1 MKKSKVLSLILAS
14 TMIMGTFAGCG
25 SDGTGAST
33 PAESS
38 NSVES
43 SSAESS
49 SDGNSSV
56 ESTSGETGSEESGSI
71 TLGMWPE
78 DTETEAISTHQNYYV
93 PAFNEKHPGVEIVP
107 SYYNYAPDTYI
118 AMAQAGNA
126 PTVFESWYT
135 EPEKLIRNGLVKDI
149 TDILNERGWADSMS
163 PAIRDLLSDD
173 EGRIYGVPRD
183 AYSLGLM
190 INVKLFTDA
199 GLVNDDGSVKY
210 PTTWEEV
217 YEYSKIIREKTGQ
230 AGFCMQAS
238 DGGGGWHWSN
248 IAWNYGATLCIPNDD
263 GTYTSNLNTPEAI
276 EAMEWVRKMVIDKCV
291 TDDPT
296 QENWGTGFDRIG
308 TSTAAMYI
316 AANDAVDQP
325 SYRGMNPD
333 EFFLAPMPAGPG
345 GHYTLMGGTPYFFSP
360 DATDDEVR
368 WALDYLE
375 IMGKSPEV
383 TEAAREGW
391 VADAE
396 YRVEKGIPVI
406 PAFPAWIGAVVD
418 EQNKVIE
425 AYSNIDMKLWQPY
438 YDFSEEPG
446 ALRTEEPGDTQTMY
460 TLLNDVLQAI
470 IADPEGVD
478 IAAELDAANAAYQ
491 AVLDSM

>member
-1 MKKSKVLSLILAS
+1 MKKVKVISLLLALTLLLGLFADCKDS
-14 TMIMGTFAGCG
+14 T
-25 SDGTGAST
+25 T
-33 PAESS
+33 PTDAPTEKPTDAATDAPT
-38 NSVES
+38 E
-43 SSAESS
+43 APTEA
-49 SDGNSSV
+49 
-56 ESTSGETGSEESGSI
+56 EESGKI
-71 TLGMWPE
+71 TLGIWPE
-78 DTETEAISTHQNYYV
+78 DTQTEAIATHTDYYV
-93 PAFNEKHPGVEIVP
+93 PAFNAKHPNVEAVP
-107 SYYNYAPDTYI
+107 AYYKYSPDTYV
-118 AMAQAGNA
+118 AMATGGNA

-149 TDILNERGWADSMS
+149 TALLEERGWLESMS

-173 EGRIYGVPRD
+173 EGHVYGVPRD

-190 INVKLFTDA
+190 INISLFEQA
-199 GLVNDDGSVKY
+199 GLVNEDGSVKY
-210 PTTWEEV
+210 PTTWDEV
-217 YEYSKIIREKTGQ
+217 YEYSKIIREKTGV

-238 DGGGGWHWSN
+238 DAGGGWHWSN
-248 IAWNYGATLCIPNDD
+248 IAWNFGATLCIPNAD

-276 EAMEWVRKMVIDKCV
+276 AAMEWVKKMVADKCV

-308 TSTAAMYI
+308 TNTAAMYI

-325 SYRGMNPD
+325 SYRGMKAD

-383 TEAAREGW
+383 TEVAHDGW
-391 VADAE
+391 VADAQ
-396 YRVEKGIPVI
+396 YRADNNIPVI
-406 PAFPAWIGAVVD
+406 PTFPAWVGAVVD

-425 AYSNIDMKLWQPY
+425 EYKNVDMKLWQPY
-438 YDFSEEPG
+438 FDFSKEEG

-460 TLLNDVLQAI
+460 KLLNGVIQAI
-470 IADPEGVD
+470 CADPVNVD
-478 IAAELDAANAAYQ
+478 IPALMEQANADYQ
-491 AVLDSM
+491 AVLDAL

>member
-1 MKKSKVLSLILAS
+1 MKKIKLISLVLAMVMVLGL
-14 TMIMGTFAGCG
+14 FAGCG
-25 SDGTGAST
+25 NKTAEET
-33 PAESS
+33 KAPAAT
-38 NSVES
+38 N
-43 SSAESS
+43 AEPVAA
-49 SDGNSSV
+49 D
-56 ESTSGETGSEESGSI
+56 TTAAPAAESGSI
-71 TLGMWPE
+71 TLGIWPE
-78 DTETEAISTHQNYYV
+78 DTQTEAIAVHENTYV
-93 PAFNEKHPGVEIVP
+93 PAFNALHPNVEAIP
-107 SYYNYAPDTYI
+107 AYYKYSPDTYV
-118 AMAQAGNA
+118 ALATAGNA

-149 TDILNERGWADSMS
+149 TDILEEKGWLDSMS

-173 EGRIYGVPRD
+173 DGRVYGVPRD

-190 INVKLFTDA
+190 INIPLFEQA
-199 GLVNDDGSVKY
+199 GLVNDDGTVKY

-217 YEYSKIIREKTGQ
+217 YEYSKIIREKTGV

-238 DGGGGWHWSN
+238 DAGGGWHWSN
-248 IAWNYGATLCIPNDD
+248 IAWNFGANLVISNDD
-263 GTYTSNLNTPEAI
+263 GSYTSNLNTPEAI
-276 EAMEWVRKMVIDKCV
+276 AAMEWVQKMVTDKCV

-325 SYRGMNPD
+325 SYRGMKAD

-345 GHYTLMGGTPYFFSP
+345 GHFTLMGGTPYFFSP

-383 TEAAREGW
+383 TDAAKEGW
-391 VADAE
+391 IADAQ
-396 YRVEKGIPVI
+396 YRADNSIPVI
-406 PAFPAWIGAVVD
+406 PSFPAWIGAVVD
-418 EQNKVIE
+418 EQNKVVE
-425 AYSNIDMKLWQPY
+425 EYSNVDMNLWNDY
-438 YDFSEEPG
+438 FAFSKEAG

-460 TLLNDVLQAI
+460 KLLNDVLQAI
-470 IADPEGVD
+470 CADPAGVD
-478 IAAELDAANAAYQ
+478 IPALMEKANSDYQ
-491 AVLDSM
+491 AVLDAL

>member
-1 MKKSKVLSLILAS
+1 MKKKSLICLILALV
-14 TMIMGTFAGCG
+14 MALGMLAGCG
-25 SDGTGAST
+25 GNNDQPNEPAPGANEPANATDPAAST
-33 PAESS
+33 NEPAAESG
-38 NSVES
+38 V
-43 SSAESS
+43 
-49 SDGNSSV
+49 
-56 ESTSGETGSEESGSI
+56 I
-71 TLGMWPE
+71 TLGIWPE
-78 DTETEAISTHQNYYV
+78 DTETEAIAVHENSYV
-93 PAFNEKHPGVEIVP
+93 PAFNAKHPGVEAKP
-107 SYYNYAPDTYI
+107 AYYKYAPDTYV

-149 TDILNERGWADSMS
+149 TDILNERGWADAMS
-163 PAIRDLLSDD
+163 PAIRDLLSD
-173 EGRIYGVPRD
+173 ENGRIYGVPRD

-190 INVKLFTDA
+190 INIPLFEQA
-199 GLVNDDGSVKY
+199 GLVNADGSVKY
-210 PTTWEEV
+210 PTTWDEV
-217 YEYSKIIREKTGQ
+217 YEYSKIIRETTGQ

-248 IAWNYGATLCIPNDD
+248 IAWNFGATLCIPNDD
-263 GTYTSNLNTPEAI
+263 GTYTSNINTPEAI
-276 EAMEWVRKMVIDKCV
+276 AAMEWVQKMVADKCV

-325 SYRGMNPD
+325 SYRGMAPD

-383 TEAAREGW
+383 TDDARNGW
-391 VADAE
+391 IADAE
-396 YRVEKGIPVI
+396 YRQEKGIPVI
-406 PAFPAWIGAVVD
+406 PEFPAWVGAAVD
-418 EQNKVIE
+418 EKLKVVNE
-425 AYSNIDMKLWQPY
+425 HSNIDMNLWQPY
-438 YDFSEEPG
+438 YDFSAEDG
-446 ALRTEEPGDTQTMY
+446 ALKTEEPGDTQAMY
-460 TLLNDVLQAI
+460 TILNGVLQAI
-470 IADPEGVD
+470 CADPAGVD
-478 IAAELDAANAAYQ
+478 IPALMEQANADYQ
-491 AVLDSM
+491 AIVDAL